1 MRMANRIIG
10 IRKNADNAGSG
21 NADSKNTD
29 SQTADSKTA
38 DRALTEQQAGA
49 SSNSADNLAS
59 SALLLYSATVSD
71 VGYVR
76 SNNQDSTFAG
86 ERIIAVCDGMGGH
99 AGGDTASTI
108 AIRSLAHIERPGQ
121 NTEVENIAHT
131 MGTSVLAAHDAIV
144 GKAKRERKL
153 HGMGTTVTAV
163 TLTGSHWVLAHI
175 GDSRAYLLRDGQLIP
190 ASKDHSYVQ
199 HLIDTGRI
207 SEEEAKHHPQRN
219 VVMRVLGDFDIDPHP
234 DISVRSAQSGDRWLL
249 CSDGLCGVLSDDTI
263 REQLA
268 SIPNRQECVQVLV
281 SMALKAGSTDNVS
294 AVIADAIA
302 PENPDK
308 IEPHHQVPLVG
319 GAASANLEPIADI
332 VDEAVAAAPVLKET
346 DSPAERAAALKSR
359 TKGEEAPVAGSEAKG
374 AGETGT
380 AETNTEEP
388 GEEAAGEGTADTSE
402 EDTGETITG
411 EKSPNQNSLAQIGLN
426 SDSVSK
432 DGSNGNLDDS
442 ATSKVS
448 EFVQTP
454 AVPPVPVFPS
464 ASGADGSTENNSAA
478 QDLPIPP
485 APNFSDA
492 VSNVPPAQN
501 ETNPDANADAKPSS
515 NSAAA
520 TANPDTDSN
529 SAAQDSASQDS
540 NAQASAARD
549 SASQAGESSQ
559 TDLQRIAFPSSDRAK
574 KEGADAVANTGEIP
588 VVKLKNGEKTSDPAN
603 PAVKKAIL
611 HEKKNKEKSQKRTKH
626 AIIAYTIAAVAAV
639 LALAGFFSYRWT
651 QTQYYIGDSDGK
663 VTIFQGVHTDVFGMQ
678 LSHEIKKT
686 DISTDDLPESW
697 QKKVAKGIV
706 VNNVSEAE
714 SRIEII
720 KNEIELSDSQSS
732 SSQPSSSSAAG
743 ANLSESATAG
753 GGR

>member
-10 IRKNADNAGSG
+10 IRKNADNADNAG
-21 NADSKNTD
+21 NGN
-29 SQTADSKTA
+29 ADSKTA

-268 SIPNRQECVQVLV
+268 GIPNRQECVQVLV

-359 TKGEEAPVAGSEAKG
+359 IKGEEAPVAGSEAKG

-388 GEEAAGEGTADTSE
+388 GEEAASEGTADTSK

-442 ATSKVS
+442 ATSKVP

-478 QDLPIPP
+478 QDLSIPP

-515 NSAAA
+515 DSAAA

-686 DISTDDLPESW
+686 DISIDDLPESW

-720 KNEIELSDSQSS
+720 KNEIELNDSQSS

-743 ANLSESATAG
+743 ANLSESAIAG

>member
-1 MRMANRIIG
+1 MANRIIG
-10 IRKNADNAGSG
+10 IRKNADNADNAG
-21 NADSKNTD
+21 NGN
-29 SQTADSKTA
+29 ADSKTA

-268 SIPNRQECVQVLV
+268 GIPNRQECVQVLV

-359 TKGEEAPVAGSEAKG
+359 IKGEEAPVAGSEAKG

-388 GEEAAGEGTADTSE
+388 GEEAASEGTADTSK

-442 ATSKVS
+442 ATSKVP

-478 QDLPIPP
+478 QDLSIPP

-515 NSAAA
+515 DSAAA

-686 DISTDDLPESW
+686 DISIDDLPESW

-720 KNEIELSDSQSS
+720 KNEIELNDSQSS

-743 ANLSESATAG
+743 ANLSESAIAG

>member
-1 MRMANRIIG
+1 M
-10 IRKNADNAGSG
+10 
-21 NADSKNTD
+21 
-29 SQTADSKTA
+29 
-38 DRALTEQQAGA
+38 
-49 SSNSADNLAS
+49 
-59 SALLLYSATVSD
+59 
-71 VGYVR
+71 
-76 SNNQDSTFAG
+76 
-86 ERIIAVCDGMGGH
+86 
-99 AGGDTASTI
+99 
-108 AIRSLAHIERPGQ
+108 
-121 NTEVENIAHT
+121 
-131 MGTSVLAAHDAIV
+131 
-144 GKAKRERKL
+144 
-153 HGMGTTVTAV
+153 
-163 TLTGSHWVLAHI
+163 
-175 GDSRAYLLRDGQLIP
+175 
-190 ASKDHSYVQ
+190 
-199 HLIDTGRI
+199 
-207 SEEEAKHHPQRN
+207 
-219 VVMRVLGDFDIDPHP
+219 
-234 DISVRSAQSGDRWLL
+234 
-249 CSDGLCGVLSDDTI
+249 SDDTI

-268 SIPNRQECVQVLV
+268 GIPNRQECVQVLV

-515 NSAAA
+515 DSAAA

-529 SAAQDSASQDS
+529 SSAQDSASQDS

-743 ANLSESATAG
+743 ANLSESAIAG